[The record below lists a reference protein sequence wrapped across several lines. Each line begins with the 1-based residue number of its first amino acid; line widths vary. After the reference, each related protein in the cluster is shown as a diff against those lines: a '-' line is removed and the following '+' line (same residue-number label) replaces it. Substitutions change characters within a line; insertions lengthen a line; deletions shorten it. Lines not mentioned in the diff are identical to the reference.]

1 MTRKRT
7 AKPAGPPAVAP
18 IPTQENQIEV
28 VSTFLDTG
36 SPPQYTGPPTTMP
49 ATAYEGLPHRAMRS
63 EEQRVKHGDLIQ
75 GLHDSK
81 KNMETLLRKLEDEE
95 ERLERVIKAHSK
107 ETPVAT
113 ATENYDLDTK
123 NLTTKACIP
132 VNEKAER
139 SEKHQKPPRDSQV
152 LNDLKDSINSLIGRI
167 SNDEQAKLFAKFLSI
182 ADQMEATPVDNKV
195 LLNHPDGSPNENAF
209 EQEAAVQKMLQ
220 DISDLEANIKGLAKL
235 YFSMKKGK
243 EMAND
248 GNEPGEKIKEPA
260 REKSGEINVTHTER
274 KEAAIKR
281 YMRKL
286 NIDEATARQ
295 RWVNVHANRML
306 EARLKAED
314 EALEQ
319 KAKDAITPTQPLRL
333 RSGQSYESVS
343 MSSMDAQGLEL
354 ATNARHSS
362 SQAKDAPKDA
372 IPAPQP
378 YEKVEPDVKSEEEQ
392 PAIQDFGK
400 AAGEKIMPVDPAPLP
415 AIKTI
420 MYSDVSHPEEIL
432 DLWVSLWGG
441 DNSAWGSLH
450 EYLMG
455 FPESTRDAMWASH
468 LDWLTKGGSNE
479 LGEFLTRK
487 ADKLALRRRELETPL
502 DGMQLFRKLE
512 SLQDPFQRFNYGQED
527 TTGLLKLREEHL
539 HKREKQQQEVNEL
552 LEKLEKELQERES
565 RLVETE
571 HRVHD
576 REIEWEKHQE
586 QRLEIEKLLQQREEQ
601 LQRRDD
607 QLQARE
613 GVLQTHEDRLAT
625 REEQL
630 LSRDKLLQRRED
642 DAEARITLA
651 DQKLQKVQAEIKKG
665 ESELADL
672 TDYHRRVKRS
682 TEQHEIDLDDRECT
696 LLSRESAVTSREK
709 FLEQF
714 QTRVHEQFKSSMT
727 ESTKLRTDWGGFSS
741 GDWPKVLEIA
751 MQVKMFVET
760 EGGWFQNQAQLA
772 DLKKIAME
780 IEKEA
785 KMIIFEGAKAGVNK
799 GASAINE
806 TGKTAPA
813 FTEAKKDGAAVDQWE
828 GWSEVNAFALP
839 KTKLED
845 ETLPAT
851 TPVKGC
857 TGKWGCGCT
866 TCLERECLWNAHMP
880 SSKKNAAGKR
890 CKCNHWDLGYGVF
903 VCDGGSECKDYE
915 DESAKLP
922 ASSSIK
928 NDAKNWPSYED
939 EQLPVLL
946 KEDVV
951 DDGW

>member
-18 IPTQENQIEV
+18 APTQENQIEA

-36 SPPQYTGPPTTMP
+36 SSSQYTGPPATMSV
-49 ATAYEGLPHRAMRS
+49 TAFEGLPHRAMIF
-63 EEQRVKHGDLIQ
+63 EKQRVRCGDLIQ

-81 KNMETLLRKLEDEE
+81 KDMEALLRKLEDEE
-95 ERLERVIKAHSK
+95 DRLERAIKAK

-113 ATENYDLDTK
+113 ATENDDLDAK
-123 NLTTKACIP
+123 DLNIKACIP
-132 VNEKAER
+132 ANDKAES
-139 SEKHQKPPRDSQV
+139 SEKHQDPLRDSQV
-152 LNDLKDSINSLIGRI
+152 LKDLKDSINSLVGRI

-235 YFSMKKGK
+235 CFSMKKGK

-248 GNEPGEKIKEPA
+248 ANELGEKIKEPA

-281 YMRKL
+281 YMRKR
-286 NIDEATARQ
+286 NVDEATARQ
-295 RWVNVHANRML
+295 RWVDIHADRML
-306 EARLKAED
+306 EARLITEQK
-314 EALEQ
+314 EATEQ
-319 KAKDAITPTQPLRL
+319 KAKEAIAPTEPLRL
-333 RSGQSYESVS
+333 RSGQTYESIS
-343 MSSMDAQGLEL
+343 MLSMNTQGREL
-354 ATNARHSS
+354 ATKASHNS
-362 SQAKDAPKDA
+362 SQVRDATTDA
-372 IPAPQP
+372 MPVPHP
-378 YEKVEPDVKSEEEQ
+378 NVKTDPDIKTEGEQ
-392 PAIQDFGK
+392 PAIQNFGK
-400 AAGEKIMPVDPAPLP
+400 AGGENITSADTAPLP
-415 AIKTI
+415 AIETI

-468 LDWLTKGGSNE
+468 LDWLTKGGPNE
-479 LGEFLTRK
+479 WVEAITKK
-487 ADKLALRRRELETPL
+487 ADRLDLRRRELETPL

-512 SLQDPFQRFNYGQED
+512 SLQDPFQRFNYGQQD
-527 TTGLLKLREEHL
+527 ATGLLKLREEHL

-552 LEKLEKELQERES
+552 LEKLEKQLQERES

-586 QRLEIEKLLQQREEQ
+586 QRLEVEKLLQQREEQ
-601 LQRRDD
+601 LQKRDG

-613 GVLQTHEDRLAT
+613 GMLQTHEDRLVT

-630 LSRDKLLQRRED
+630 LSRDKLLQCRED

-696 LLSRESAVTSREK
+696 LLNRESAVTSREK

-727 ESTKLRTDWGGFSS
+727 DSAKLRTDWGGFSS

-785 KMIIFEGAKAGVNK
+785 KMVIFEGAKVGVNK
-799 GASAINE
+799 GASAIYRE
-806 TGKTAPA
+806 
-813 FTEAKKDGAAVDQWE
+813 W
-828 GWSEVNAFALP
+828 
-839 KTKLED
+839 
-845 ETLPAT
+845 
-851 TPVKGC
+851 KGY
-857 TGKWGCGCT
+857 
-866 TCLERECLWNAHMP
+866 P
-880 SSKKNAAGKR
+880 SI
-890 CKCNHWDLGYGVF
+890 YG
-903 VCDGGSECKDYE
+903 GE
-915 DESAKLP
+915 
-922 ASSSIK
+922 
-928 NDAKNWPSYED
+928 
-939 EQLPVLL
+939 
-946 KEDVV
+946 
-951 DDGW
+951 